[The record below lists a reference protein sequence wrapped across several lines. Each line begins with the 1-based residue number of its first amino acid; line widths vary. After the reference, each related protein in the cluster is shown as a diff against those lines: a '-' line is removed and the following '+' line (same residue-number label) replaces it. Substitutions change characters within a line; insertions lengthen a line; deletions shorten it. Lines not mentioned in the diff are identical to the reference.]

1 MQKETAMKTE
11 RNKKKLTV
19 TLKVHSA
26 DQFRDELPS
35 TEVFD
40 MSDCSVSITAP
51 WDSSVEDLDGITKFI
66 ASVINVIDTQVE
78 FGSHEGIVVVISETP
93 FSTKNLK

>member
-1 MQKETAMKTE
+1 MKTE
-11 RNKKKLTV
+11 RNKKKLAV

-26 DQFRDELPS
+26 EEFRAALPS

-40 MSDCSVSITAP
+40 MVDCSVSITAP
-51 WDSSVEDLDGITKFI
+51 WDVSVEDMDNITTFLE
-66 ASVINVIDTQVE
+66 SVINVLDTQVE
-78 FGSHEGIVVVISETP
+78 FGSHEGIVVVVTETP